1 MKGWIALLLT
11 AVLLC
16 QLEPVHAVLHQNLPW
31 LPETPP
37 IELPRFYLTRE
48 DAVRSQEENDGN
60 SGPEEDQP
68 VMAEPSPEDEWALL
82 LVNADHPIDREFCPE
97 LEVIQ
102 PGEPY
107 QADARIVD
115 DLRAMMEAARQDG
128 VDLLICSAYRSYD
141 QQAYNLQR
149 SKEGYLQA
157 GYSPEQ
163 AAVIAGRYIAPAGGS
178 EHQTGLAVDIVT
190 PSYQILDDG
199 YANTAAA
206 QWLLENAADYG
217 FILRYPRDLV
227 RALALPVCGQGS
239 RRDDHGAGPL
249 PGGIPGGNRSPGGG
263 SHLSRRDSQR
273 EIVAEPAPGV
283 V

>member
-16 QLEPVHAVLHQNLPW
+16 QLEPVYAVLHQNLPW

-48 DAVRSQEENDGN
+48 DAVRSREKNDGN

-82 LVNADHPIDREFCPE
+82 LVNVDHPIDREFCPE

-149 SKEGYLQA
+149 SSGCWK
-157 GYSPEQ
+157 
-163 AAVIAGRYIAPAGGS
+163 
-178 EHQTGLAVDIVT
+178 T
-190 PSYQILDDG
+190 PR
-199 YANTAAA
+199 TM
-206 QWLLENAADYG
+206 
-217 FILRYPRDLV
+217 
-227 RALALPVCGQGS
+227 ALSC
-239 RRDDHGAGPL
+239 
-249 PGGIPGGNRSPGGG
+249 GIPGIRLRSPGSG
-263 SHLSRRDSQR
+263 SSPGITGMWAGKPPGQSWSGASAWRNTWRKPEPRRRTSP
-273 EIVAEPAPGV
+273 EPKGFTAGNRCGTSPGCSIMSFGRN
-283 V
+283 

>member
-16 QLEPVHAVLHQNLPW
+16 QLEPVYAVLHQNLPW

-115 DLRAMMEAARQDG
+115 DLRIMIEAARQDG

-163 AAVIAGRYIAPAGGS
+163 AAVIAGRYIAPAG
-178 EHQTGLAVDIVT
+178 
-190 PSYQILDDG
+190 
-199 YANTAAA
+199 
-206 QWLLENAADYG
+206 
-217 FILRYPRDLV
+217 
-227 RALALPVCGQGS
+227 
-239 RRDDHGAGPL
+239 
-249 PGGIPGGNRSPGGG
+249 
-263 SHLSRRDSQR
+263 
-273 EIVAEPAPGV
+273 
-283 V
+283 

>member
-1 MKGWIALLLT
+1 MKGRIALLLT
-11 AVLLC
+11 AALLC
-16 QLEPVHAVLHQNLPW
+16 QLEPVYAVLHQNLPW

-37 IELPRFYLTRE
+37 IELPRFYLTWE
-48 DAVRSQEENDGN
+48 DAVRSREENDGN

-82 LVNADHPIDREFCPE
+82 LVNADHPIDRKFCPE
-97 LEVIQ
+97 LEVIR

-115 DLRAMMEAARQDG
+115 DLRTMMEAARQDG

-217 FILRYPRDLV
+217 FILRYPRDK
-227 RALALPVCGQGS
+227 AEIT
-239 RRDDHGAGPL
+239 
-249 PGGIPGGNRSPGGG
+249 GIWFEPWHYRYVG
-263 SHLSRRDSQR
+263 R
-273 EIVAEPAPGV
+273 EAAETIMERGLCLEEYLEETGVPAADLT
-283 V
+283 

>member
-11 AVLLC
+11 AALLC
-16 QLEPVHAVLHQNLPW
+16 QLEPVYAVLHQNLPW

-37 IELPRFYLTRE
+37 IELPRFYLTWE

-82 LVNADHPIDREFCPE
+82 LVNADHPIEREFCPE

-115 DLRAMMEAARQDG
+115 DLRAMMETARQDG

-157 GYSPEQ
+157 GYSPKQ

-217 FILRYPRDLV
+217 FILRYPRDKAEITGIWFEPWHYRYVGREAAGTIMERGLC
-227 RALALPVCGQGS
+227 LEEYLEET
-239 RRDDHGAGPL
+239 GA
-249 PGGIPGGNRSPGGG
+249 
-263 SHLSRRDSQR
+263 
-273 EIVAEPAPGV
+273 PAADLT
-283 V
+283 

>member
-1 MKGWIALLLT
+1 MKTVSYTHLDVYKRQ
-11 AVLLC
+11 VLLC

-163 AAVIAGRYIAPAGGS
+163 AA
-178 EHQTGLAVDIVT
+178 AV
-190 PSYQILDDG
+190 SYTHL
-199 YANTAAA
+199 Y
-206 QWLLENAADYG
+206 
-217 FILRYPRDLV
+217 
-227 RALALPVCGQGS
+227 C
-239 RRDDHGAGPL
+239 RRDGRHWRRG
-249 PGGIPGGNRSPGGG
+249 RSGLYL
-263 SHLSRRDSQR
+263 HLSDPVLFRD
-273 EIVAEPAPGV
+273 
-283 V
+283 

>member
-16 QLEPVHAVLHQNLPW
+16 QLEPVYAVLHQNLPW

-37 IELPRFYLTRE
+37 IELPQFYLTRE

-82 LVNADHPIDREFCPE
+82 LVNADHLVDREFCPE

-115 DLRAMMEAARQDG
+115 DLRAMLEAARQDG

-141 QQAYNLQR
+141 QQSYNLQR

-217 FILRYPRDLV
+217 FILRYPRDKAEITGIWFEPWHYRYV
-227 RALALPVCGQGS
+227 GREAA
-239 RRDDHGAGPL
+239 GAIMERGL
-249 PGGIPGGNRSPGGG
+249 C
-263 SHLSRRDSQR
+263 L
-273 EIVAEPAPGV
+273 EEYLEEMEAPAADLT
-283 V
+283 